1 MTVVPSQLLNSSL
14 IQRSREDELTS
25 FPYMCCL
32 AIGQQLAISMNA
44 STHMADVASA
54 PPSL

>member
-32 AIGQQLAISMNA
+32 AIGQQLAISMNT
-44 STHMADVASA
+44 STHMVDVASA